1 MRLGKYLSSLTKP
14 ELEELKE
21 QLNLTESEA
30 EVFKMLSVGKS
41 NTNIADKICV
51 CERTVTRISRKISI
65 KIEKIGRDI
74 IEWYIE
80 IFNWEWWTL
89 PTYACYTRL
98 EVGVFCRNLDKI
110 CNCWYWFSKKE
121 FNNIAHEDI
130 EQVFDSPI
138 GYYKNWFLSNFRNP
152 QKPSK

>member
-41 NTNIADKICV
+41 KTIIADKICV

-74 IEWYIE
+74 I
-80 IFNWEWWTL
+80 
-89 PTYACYTRL
+89 
-98 EVGVFCRNLDKI
+98 G
-110 CNCWYWFSKKE
+110 
-121 FNNIAHEDI
+121 
-130 EQVFDSPI
+130 
-138 GYYKNWFLSNFRNP
+138 
-152 QKPSK
+152 